1 MSDQNRWTRSARGG
15 VVWSTI
21 AFAGSKG
28 FTFLSTLILAR
39 LLVPSEFGTVAAII
53 IFLALL
59 ELGSSLGLNAVVIYE
74 QEEGITSRV
83 QTAFTA
89 NLVLALALTGVAVA
103 VAPLVA
109 RFFHVPES
117 ADLFRLG
124 SLALLLGSIGTIPDA
139 LLLRELDFRRRSLPQ
154 VSRSLVRGLV
164 GIVLALAGFG
174 AAALVWG
181 MLAGTLVSTTLQFV
195 LSRFR
200 PTLRL
205 RWGELRSMA
214 AYGLGAAALE
224 VLSLVA
230 GRTDAIVIGRV
241 LGEYALGLYTV
252 AFRLP
257 ELVIDNMAWN
267 VSIVAFPALARNR
280 VREERG
286 MTGTTLAILRFQALY
301 ALPVAAALAVLASPL
316 VIVLFGDKW
325 ADAGP
330 VMSAVAVL
338 SGITAL
344 VFPLGDVF
352 KALGRQR
359 TLVLLN
365 VIQLPIAIATIILL
379 APLGIVVVAWVRVG
393 GMLVHGTLV
402 LVIITILLRLP
413 KRDVWAA
420 AKPAVL
426 CAAGV
431 AIGAGAVRLLWD
443 RAALAPLLVAG
454 ASGAAL
460 GLLTL
465 RTLAPDALRD
475 VAEILRRRRGDR
487 GPTAAAPVA

>member
-1 MSDQNRWTRSARGG
+1 MSGGDRWTRSARGG

-28 FTFLSTLILAR
+28 FTFLSLLILTR
-39 LLVPSEFGTVAAII
+39 LLAPSQFGVVAAIVV
-53 IFLALL
+53 FLALL
-59 ELGSSLGLNAVVIYE
+59 ELGSSLGLDAAVIYE

-89 NLVLALALTGVAVA
+89 NLLLALALTALAIALAPVVAG
-103 VAPLVA
+103 
-109 RFFHVPES
+109 FFHVPGS
-117 ADLFRLG
+117 AGLFRLA
-124 SLALLLGSIGTIPDA
+124 SLALLLGSVGTIPDA

-164 GIVLALAGFG
+164 GIVLALSGFG

-181 MLAGTLVSTTLQFV
+181 MLAGTLVSTAMQFA
-195 LSRFR
+195 LTRFR

-205 RWGELRSMA
+205 HWGELRSMA
-214 AYGLGAAALE
+214 VYGLGAAALE

-252 AFRLP
+252 AFRVP
-257 ELVIDNMAWN
+257 ELLIDNMAWN

-280 VREERG
+280 MREQRG
-286 MTGTTLAILRFQALY
+286 MAGTTLAILRFQALY
-301 ALPVAAALAVLASPL
+301 ALPMAAGLAVLAPPL
-316 VIVLFGDKW
+316 VIVLFGAKW
-325 ADAGP
+325 TAAGP

-344 VFPLGDVF
+344 IFPLGDVF

-359 TLVLLN
+359 ALVLLN
-365 VIQLPIAIATIILL
+365 VIQLPISVATIILL

-402 LVIITILLRLP
+402 LVVITMLLRLP
-413 KRDVWAA
+413 KREVLAA
-420 AKPAVL
+420 ATPALVTATGV
-426 CAAGV
+426 AAGT
-431 AIGAGAVRLLWD
+431 GAVRLLWD
-443 RAALAPLLVAG
+443 KAAVAPLLA
-454 ASGAAL
+454 AAACGAAL
-460 GLLTL
+460 GLLMLRTFAPGTL
-465 RTLAPDALRD
+465 RE
-475 VAEILRRRRGDR
+475 VVEMLRRRRDR
-487 GPTAAAPVA
+487 GAPAAAPVA